1 MNILQGDEA
10 TKIFGEKAAEGV
22 IAVITKSNAGPE
34 PLYIVD
40 GVPADGNPLSKLD
53 PNTIQ
58 SIEVLKDVSAKAIFG
73 EKGRYG
79 VVMIHT
85 KKATPPHVIMETKD
99 KDGHPWTVI
108 ADSFHTPQGDFHAE
122 NSKPNR

>member
-40 GVPADGNPLSKLD
+40 GVPVDGNPLSQLD

-58 SIEVLKDVSAKAIFG
+58 SIEVLKDASAKAIFG

-85 KKATPPHVIMETKD
+85 GNT
-99 KDGHPWTVI
+99 
-108 ADSFHTPQGDFHAE
+108 
-122 NSKPNR
+122 KPNR